1 MGKKAWQDLACWF
14 KNKVWVGVCVGGI
27 TVLFCFFIYF
37 FTFLAKVGGKMHLNW
52 YVLASLQHLGN
63 GEASG
68 WRHMETQAWFQS
80 LPYRAGAERSDQ
92 ETAGRKDQR
101 QQRAVV
107 LEPWTFL
114 LCSKIVLVLGPSLQV
129 PRVD

>member
-1 MGKKAWQDLACWF
+1 MCVWGESQYYFVFLSISSLSWQKWGK
-14 KNKVWVGVCVGGI
+14 
-27 TVLFCFFIYF
+27 
-37 FTFLAKVGGKMHLNW
+37 KMHLNW

-92 ETAGRKDQR
+92 ETAGRKAQR